1 MKQILLFIAIL
12 FSSTLFA
19 QDCTEDLIFQKP
31 GFWKDVS
38 GSESGI
44 AAADLVREKKVVAAI
59 HTMITSKYSPMSAK
73 LNFGGAY
80 SRPYPSMPAN
90 SYNYH
95 IREFNFYCDGNTMK
109 TEEEVDKTYIISAN
123 GLDAEI
129 YDTAEGDRL
138 LGDGFNVI
146 NDMPIEKDGYWY
158 FKEIDG
164 ELNRLAWLITYD
176 GKLPYAYVTKKEF
189 LEKRKLALSNLMNVS
204 AAGLKDHLKS
214 IEVEKGFKESEYKND
229 PEKLKK
235 YMQMDYLPS
244 KERYEKFL
252 SDNENDYKPAFDK
265 IEAQLQMTPEE
276 LNKQAIVKK
285 DPNDPLSY
293 LFLDSKDGS
302 GDILIKPNPDYFNK
316 KLPRSSPQFFWVEV
330 KWNPNDPIS
339 IKFKEGIMKAID
351 FAALKNMLGKS
362 EIENKININQSK

>member
-1 MKQILLFIAIL
+1 MKYILYLFAIFIA
-12 FSSTLFA
+12 FSSSA
-19 QDCTEDLIFQKP
+19 QNCTEDLIFQKP

-38 GSESGI
+38 GSASGI
-44 AAADLVREKKVVAAI
+44 AAADFAREKKVVATI

-73 LNFGGAY
+73 LYFGGAY
-80 SRPYPSMPAN
+80 STPYPNMPAN
-90 SYNYH
+90 SYQYH
-95 IREFNFYCDGNTMK
+95 IREFNFYCDNNAMK
-109 TEEEVDKTYIISAN
+109 TEEEVDKTFIISAN

-129 YDTAEGDRL
+129 YETAEGDRL
-138 LGDGFNVI
+138 LGDGYNI
-146 NDMPIEKDGYWY
+146 IDHMPIEKDGNWY

-164 ELNRLAWLITYD
+164 ELKILAWLITYD
-176 GKLPYAYVTKKEF
+176 GKLPFAYVTKKEF
-189 LEKRKLALSNLMNVS
+189 LEKRKLALSNLMLRS
-204 AAGLKDHLKS
+204 EAGFKDNLKS
-214 IEVEKGFKESEYKND
+214 IEMEKGFKETEYKND
-229 PEKLKK
+229 PDKLKK

-265 IEAQLQMTPEE
+265 IEAQLQMPTEE
-276 LNKQAIVKK
+276 LNKQAIVKV
-285 DPNDPLSY
+285 DPNDNLSY

-339 IKFKEGIMKAID
+339 TKFKEGIMNAVD
-351 FAALKNMLGKS
+351 FSTLKNMLGK
-362 EIENKININQSK
+362 